1 MAIHNVRFNLPI
13 RTLGNEDARFYIYR
27 NKEKLG
33 EIRIS
38 KGSFDYYPANK
49 KKIKIRWYQFDKMIQ
64 DWKLDHESK

>member
-1 MAIHNVRFNLPI
+1 MATHNVKFQLPT

-38 KGSFDYYPANK
+38 KGSFDYYPLNSK
-49 KKIKIRWYQFDKMIQ
+49 KKIKLRWYQFDKLIS
-64 DWKLDHESK
+64 DWANR